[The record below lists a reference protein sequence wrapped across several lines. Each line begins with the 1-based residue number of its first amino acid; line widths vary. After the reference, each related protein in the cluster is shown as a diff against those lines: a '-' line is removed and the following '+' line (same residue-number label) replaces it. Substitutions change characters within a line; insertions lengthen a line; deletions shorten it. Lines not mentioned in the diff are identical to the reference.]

1 MQYAVHHSFSAAS
14 VGVAHGRCCSA
25 GGIGVPAVQC
35 VRHAPVGSMPDA
47 VPNPTLVGVLHM
59 CVAKTFV
66 LAVVAPEGDVESAF
80 CCIVV
85 GDTIISSH

>member
-1 MQYAVHHSFSAAS
+1 MLCIIRS
-14 VGVAHGRCCSA
+14 VRRALGWHMVRRCSA

-66 LAVVAPEGDVESAF
+66 IKVSKYLYPRHKRQGHR
-80 CCIVV
+80 
-85 GDTIISSH
+85 SHCLSG